1 MMGEEKAPDLV
12 RWTFT
17 VDPSRRETLVNYLSD
32 LGLDVLTRAEGQVVA
47 VWDEPG
53 DADLDAVIDE
63 LWSLNGAP
71 FDVVHEE
78 LSRLS
83 MEVYEAQTDDSDRN
97 AA

>member
-1 MMGEEKAPDLV
+1 MSEENTLDLV

-17 VDPSRRETLVNYLSD
+17 PDAAKRQALVEHLTD
-32 LGLDVLTRAEGQVVA
+32 LGLDVLVRAEGQVVA
-47 VWDEPG
+47 MWDEPG

-63 LWSLNGAP
+63 LWAIHGTP

-78 LSRLS
+78 WHRTS
-83 MEVYEAQTDDSDRN
+83 MEVYEADDAADRQ